1 MWQDLTLNFFSLEN
15 TLLAWWGR
23 TTPVFRSRG
32 YGHLSTSTDLIE
44 KHSTQY
50 DRLEI
55 GHKSAK
61 YLGNVYLRGNIQSSY
76 YVGIRVVKMKLI
88 CAIIEHSDIISGF
101 SSTSHLLKEKQK
113 QKSCNATTFPHE
125 NTTVPG
131 KHFYYFVIP
140 GVFFFSECIY
150 IAGNCRIK
158 YESLMIS
165 PDVERIW
172 NWWGIKQAAESICL
186 TNIVLAGTPG
196 KHLMKFPV

>member
-15 TLLAWWGR
+15 TLLAWSGR
-23 TTPVFRSRG
+23 TTPVLRSRG

-44 KHSTQY
+44 QHSTQY

-140 GVFFFSECIY
+140 GVLFFFWMHLHRRELQNKVWIIDDLPWCG
-150 IAGNCRIK
+150 ADMKLMRNQTGGRVNLPDK
-158 YESLMIS
+158 YCLG
-165 PDVERIW
+165 W
-172 NWWGIKQAAESICL
+172 N
-186 TNIVLAGTPG
+186 TR
-196 KHLMKFPV
+196 